1 VITLL
6 LGKIRLYAY
15 CWWLI
20 YKHWFTLKGILES
33 FWGWLRPYFTPRMI
47 PIVLSIWVF
56 TNGVWYV
63 LAFAPIELPMAI
75 RTFAK
80 SYIAFLYTPLG
91 FEKPIILL
99 VAKFVY
105 KALYSQTFIEVYE
118 VKLIKRLDYERYGS
132 SRKEVATFSSPL

>member
-1 VITLL
+1 MLRSASKVKLWL
-6 LGKIRLYAY
+6 Y

-20 YKHWFTLKGILES
+20 YRETFTFKGIILA

-56 TNGVWYV
+56 TNGVWYI
-63 LAFAPIELPMAI
+63 LAFAPIELPIAI
-75 RTFAK
+75 RAFAK

-99 VAKFVY
+99 VARWIY
-105 KALYSQTFIEVYE
+105 KAIYGLRFTPIYK
-118 VKLIKRLDYERYGS
+118 VKLLKRLNYERYGL
-132 SRKEVATFSSPL
+132 SRRGWGYVQ

>member
-1 VITLL
+1 M
-6 LGKIRLYAY
+6 KIKALIYL
-15 CWWLI
+15 WWLTT
-20 YKHWFTLKGILES
+20 KHKFTMRYILES

-63 LAFAPIELPMAI
+63 LAFAPIELPLAI

-99 VAKFVY
+99 VARWIYKGIYGIKFIPIY
-105 KALYSQTFIEVYE
+105 K
-118 VKLIKRLDYERYGS
+118 VKLLKSLDYERYGL
-132 SRKEVATFSSPL
+132 SRRGWGYVQ